1 MIKIET
7 ETIDKKFGEVIVK
20 TCSFCGKTYN
30 IEKFYSIP
38 NDDSDYSLIKSAL
51 YATIAKKQHKEV
63 NDGICLKCI
72 LNGLLKICKNDK
84 KEIDSLVS
92 EILKDKIIDNLNDK
106 K

>member
-1 MIKIET
+1 MEIET

-20 TCSFCGKTYN
+20 TCSFCGRTYN
-30 IEKFYSIP
+30 IERFYAIP
-38 NDDSDYSLIKSAL
+38 NDDSYYGLIKSTL
-51 YATIAKKQHKEV
+51 YDTIGKKQKKEV

-84 KEIDSLVS
+84 KEIDTLISD
-92 EILKDKIIDNLNDK
+92 ILKDKIIDNLNDK